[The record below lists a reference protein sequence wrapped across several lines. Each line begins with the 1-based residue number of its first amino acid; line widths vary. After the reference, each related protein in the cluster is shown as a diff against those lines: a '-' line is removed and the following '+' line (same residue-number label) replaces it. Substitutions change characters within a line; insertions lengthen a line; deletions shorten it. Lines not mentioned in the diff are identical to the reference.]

1 MSRRYL
7 PLSALAVAALT
18 AAAALAPS
26 SLGAQE
32 KKAARTASAAD
43 SMAFPRKVFTWFR
56 QSQAD
61 SLFAHAGEELK
72 ARMQSPANVTDMM
85 ARLASQIG
93 AYKATEGEYQ
103 FEKDGQKVYIVVA
116 RHETAPELA
125 AHVIQYAPGSSIF
138 ERMGAMPLS
147 RAKELFPEAKLP

>member
-1 MSRRYL
+1 MSLRRL
-7 PLSALAVAALT
+7 PLAALAFAALT
-18 AAAALAPS
+18 AAGALAPS
-26 SLGAQE
+26 SLGAQ
-32 KKAARTASAAD
+32 KKAARTKSAAD

-61 SLFAHAGEELK
+61 SLYAHAGGDMKE
-72 ARMQSPANVTDMM
+72 RMQSPANVTAMIT
-85 ARLASQIG
+85 RLTSQIG

-103 FEKDGQKVYIVVA
+103 FEKEGQKVYIVVA
-116 RHETAPELA
+116 RHESAPELA
-125 AHVIQYAPGSSIF
+125 AHVIRYVPGSPTI